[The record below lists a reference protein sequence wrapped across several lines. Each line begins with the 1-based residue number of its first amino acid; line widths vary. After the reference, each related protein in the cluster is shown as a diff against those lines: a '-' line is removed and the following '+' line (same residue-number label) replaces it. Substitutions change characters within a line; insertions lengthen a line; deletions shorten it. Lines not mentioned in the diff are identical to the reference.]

1 VGGSHPKPPLA
12 FGRLGDSPYPL
23 INLKYC
29 DMTDLQLKIM
39 KRDEANK
46 VLSEEDKYRWV
57 ALKNS
62 TANLYFIK
70 NGNIKAIDPAG
81 WWY

>member
-1 VGGSHPKPPLA
+1 
-12 FGRLGDSPYPL
+12 
-23 INLKYC
+23 
-29 DMTDLQLKIM
+29 MTDLQLKIM